1 MKIIFFGTPEFAQII
16 LKSLYEH
23 HEIVAVVTQPDEKNR
38 TYLPVKQFALEHDLK
53 LFQPEKV
60 KDIAETLKA
69 FEPDLYITAAFGQFI
84 PSIILKHRPSINVH
98 ASLLPSYRGAAPI
111 QYAIKDGLTKTGIT
125 IMYMEK
131 EMDAGN
137 VISSQ
142 EVNIEKEDNTSL
154 LTLKLAAIGSSLL
167 LKTLPQF
174 EKERPI
180 GYAQDERFVSF
191 APKWTP
197 TNEMVH
203 LEMNTEIFLN
213 YVRANAN
220 HPGATLKTQSVAMKI
235 YQAKKNDIIQPGPL
249 GYINLSKHALS
260 ISLKDGI
267 IDILE
272 IQIPGKK
279 KLLIKDFLN
288 GQKIFNEGM
297 ILKEIK

>member
-1 MKIIFFGTPEFAQII
+1 
-16 LKSLYEH
+16 LYEH
-23 HEIVAVVTQPDEKNR
+23 HEIVAVVTQPDEKKG
-38 TYLPVKQFALEHDLK
+38 TYLPVKKFALQYNLK

-60 KDIAETLKA
+60 RDIAETLNA

-98 ASLLPSYRGAAPI
+98 ASLLPLYRGAAPI

-137 VISSQ
+137 IISSQ
-142 EVNIEKEDNTSL
+142 EVIIEKEDNTST
-154 LTLKLAAIGSSLL
+154 LTLKLAVIGASLL
-167 LKTLPQF
+167 LKTLPRF
-174 EKERPI
+174 EKERPL
-180 GYAQDERFVSF
+180 GHAQDQRFVSF

-197 TNEMVH
+197 LDEVLH
-203 LEMNTEIFLN
+203 LEMNTDTFMN

-220 HPGATLKTQSVAMKI
+220 YPGATLKTKSVTMKI

-249 GYINLSKHALS
+249 GYINLSKHSLS
-260 ISLKDGI
+260 ISLKDGV

-288 GQKIFNEGM
+288 GQKLFTENM
-297 ILKEIK
+297 IIKEI

>member
-1 MKIIFFGTPEFAQII
+1 MKIIFFGTPDFAQII

-23 HEIVAVVTQPDEKNR
+23 HEILAVVTQPDEKKG
-38 TYLPVKQFALEHDLK
+38 THLPVKKFALEHDLN

-84 PSIILKHRPSINVH
+84 PRIILKHRPSINVH
-98 ASLLPSYRGAAPI
+98 ASLLPLYRGAAPI

-137 VISSQ
+137 IISSQ
-142 EVNIEKEDNTSL
+142 EVIIEKEDNTST
-154 LTLKLAAIGSSLL
+154 LTLKLAAVGSSLL

-174 EKERPI
+174 EKERPV

-197 TNEMVH
+197 LEEMLH
-203 LEMNTEIFLN
+203 LEMNTETFMN

-220 HPGATLKTQSVAMKI
+220 YPGATLKTQSVTMKI

-249 GYINLSKHALS
+249 GYIHLSKHSLS
-260 ISLKDGI
+260 ISLKDGV

-288 GQKIFNEGM
+288 GQKLFTENM
-297 ILKEIK
+297 IIKEI

>member
-1 MKIIFFGTPEFAQII
+1 MKIIFFGTPEFAHTI
-16 LKSLYEH
+16 LKSLYDH
-23 HEIVAVVTQPDEKNR
+23 HHILAVVTQPDEKKDS
-38 TYLPVKQFALEHDLK
+38 YLSVKQFALQHDLK

-60 KDIAETLKA
+60 IAISKILKA
-69 FEPDLYITAAFGQFI
+69 LEPDIYITAAFGQFI
-84 PSIILKHRPSINVH
+84 PSVILNHRPSINVH

-131 EMDAGN
+131 EMDAGHI
-137 VISSQ
+137 ISS
-142 EVNIEKEDNTSL
+142 EEIDIEKEDNTST
-154 LTLKLAAIGSSLL
+154 LTLKLAEVGASLL

-174 EKERPI
+174 QNERPV
-180 GYAQDERFVSF
+180 GHAQDGRFVSY

-197 TNEMVH
+197 LDEMLH
-203 LEMNTEIFLN
+203 LDMNFETFLN

-220 HPGATLKTQSVAMKI
+220 NPGATLKTKSLTMKI

-249 GYINLSKHALS
+249 GYIHLSKHSLS
-260 ISLKDGI
+260 ISLKDGV

-297 ILKEIK
+297 IIKEQ